1 MIPPQPASTLAHTDA
16 ATDMASA
23 DEDDSGTLADDPLV
37 TLNASAAA
45 EMLLLALGPKR
56 DPLTTV
62 IPMTLIY
69 SVLLVSGV
77 VGNVCTCIVIA
88 RNRYMHT
95 ATNYYLFSLAV
106 SDLLLLVLGLPQ
118 ELYQL
123 WQRHPYV
130 FGEAF
135 CVLRGLTS
143 ETSTN
148 ASILTITAFTIERYV
163 AICHPLRAH
172 TMSKLSRAVKFVVAI
187 WVLSAVCAVP
197 LAVQFGIVHQTLDGT
212 TVLPE
217 TAACTVKD
225 PLEHA
230 FELSTFVFFLLPM
243 SVILVLYVCIAL
255 QLKRSDALSRQD
267 VHHKCPASNSPST
280 SVVNGKGDS
289 SSATGHKQSS
299 AVVQP
304 LPSKLQRGCQLRKS
318 VRGGAAASSSRKAVI
333 NMLIAV
339 VVAFFICWAPF
350 HAQRLMAVYAK
361 VPTPA
366 LEIAFN
372 LLTYVSGV
380 TYYVSATINPILY
393 SIMSLKFRQA
403 FRDTL
408 MRCCGRHRAT
418 RHEWNS
424 AECYVS
430 NHQLHTTP
438 STV

>member
-1 MIPPQPASTLAHTDA
+1 MIPPPASPAHSDTA
-16 ATDMASA
+16 MASSE
-23 DEDDSGTLADDPLV
+23 EDGGPLFDDPLSE
-37 TLNASAAA
+37 LNRSAA
-45 EMLLLALGPKR
+45 EMILLALGPKR

-197 LAVQFGIVHQTLDGT
+197 LAIQFGIVHQTLEDR

-267 VHHKCPASNSPST
+267 VQHKCPANH
-280 SVVNGKGDS
+280 VNGNSAEAQQQSAS
-289 SSATGHKQSS
+289 SKI
-299 AVVQP
+299 
-304 LPSKLQRGCQLRKS
+304 QRGCQLRKS

-333 NMLIAV
+333 NMLS
-339 VVAFFICWAPF
+339 
-350 HAQRLMAVYAK
+350 
-361 VPTPA
+361 
-366 LEIAFN
+366 E
-372 LLTYVSGV
+372 
-380 TYYVSATINPILY
+380 
-393 SIMSLKFRQA
+393 
-403 FRDTL
+403 
-408 MRCCGRHRAT
+408 
-418 RHEWNS
+418 
-424 AECYVS
+424 
-430 NHQLHTTP
+430 
-438 STV
+438 

>member
-1 MIPPQPASTLAHTDA
+1 MIHPSSSLSYPG
-16 ATDMASA
+16 ATMAS
-23 DEDDSGTLADDPLV
+23 EKDDAPLADDVLA
-37 TLNASAAA
+37 LNASVDA

-135 CVLRGLTS
+135 CVLRGLSS

-187 WVLSAVCAVP
+187 WILSAACAVP
-197 LAVQFGIVHQTLDGT
+197 VAVQFGIVHQTLDDGVT
-212 TVLPE
+212 PLPE
-217 TAACTVKD
+217 TAACTVKQ

-230 FELSTFVFFLLPM
+230 FEMSTFAFFLLPM

-267 VHHKCPASNSPST
+267 HKCPAAANNS
-280 SVVNGKGDS
+280 VANGKVGAAE
-289 SSATGHKQSS
+289 SATEQQH
-299 AVVQP
+299 AQP
-304 LPSKLQRGCQLRKS
+304 PPPSKLHRGCQLRKS
-318 VRGGAAASSSRKAVI
+318 VRGGAASSSRKAVI

-350 HAQRLMAVYAK
+350 HAQRLMAVYAR

-408 MRCCGRHRAT
+408 MRCCGRRGGGAA
-418 RHEWNS
+418 RPEWNS

>member
-1 MIPPQPASTLAHTDA
+1 
-16 ATDMASA
+16 
-23 DEDDSGTLADDPLV
+23 
-37 TLNASAAA
+37 
-45 EMLLLALGPKR
+45 MLLLALGPKR

-217 TAACTVKD
+217 TAAV
-225 PLEHA
+225 H
-230 FELSTFVFFLLPM
+230 
-243 SVILVLYVCIAL
+243 AL

-333 NMLIAV
+333 NMLIY
-339 VVAFFICWAPF
+339 FKTST
-350 HAQRLMAVYAK
+350 VYATEPDGPTSPFTKAERRQGLPCSQAGDMTSTSRCFVHCLRPVVRAK
-361 VPTPA
+361 VLERTATSSGGGGRCRRSLRAGMPPELSAPKCYFRKRITRYPAARHSLEPGQLSGTPGPMVGRGGA
-366 LEIAFN
+366 AKKIPF
-372 LLTYVSGV
+372 LLS
-380 TYYVSATINPILY
+380 
-393 SIMSLKFRQA
+393 
-403 FRDTL
+403 
-408 MRCCGRHRAT
+408 
-418 RHEWNS
+418 
-424 AECYVS
+424 
-430 NHQLHTTP
+430 
-438 STV
+438 